1 MAADSKD
8 AEQDQELKELLK
20 VYGPVEADVI
30 KSFLESQGIP
40 CILRG
45 RMVQSVM
52 PYTVDGLAEIRVLVA
67 DKDFEAAALL
77 LDNAKKFQ
85 EDEEEP

>member
-1 MAADSKD
+1 MAHDKKGAENDS
-8 AEQDQELKELLK
+8 ELKEVRK

-30 KSFLESQGIP
+30 KSFLEGQGIT

-52 PYTVDGLAEIRVLVA
+52 PYTVNGLAEIRVLVME
-67 DKDFEAAALL
+67 KDFETATLL
-77 LDNAKKFQ
+77 LDSAKNFQ
-85 EDEEEP
+85 EEEEES

>member
-1 MAADSKD
+1 MAKDKDGADKNSG
-8 AEQDQELKELLK
+8 LKELRK

-30 KSFLESQGIP
+30 KSFLESHGIT
-40 CILRG
+40 CVLQG

-67 DKDFEAAALL
+67 EKDYEAADGLL
-77 LDNAKKFQ
+77 ESATKFQ
-85 EDEEEP
+85 DDEEEI